1 MDSDNFNEFDWIDN
15 ELPKVKK
22 FFRKFSKVLLSFA
35 NTHNLLIEEYYHY
48 IPGWDFLFK
57 HPAGGRCFIEVA
69 KADNGHLTIWAD
81 WCIYDYDTGKSFDKH
96 TEKISFSIAED
107 NLKQDLEHM
116 FQTVMSWTKD
126 DLTLIGQR
134 SPEFP
139 EQMTR
144 EEFERDMARC
154 PVPKK

>member
-1 MDSDNFNEFDWIDN
+1 MDSNNFNEYDWIDK

-22 FFRKFSKVLLSFA
+22 FFKKISGVLVGFA
-35 NTHNLLIEEYYHY
+35 NVHNLLIEKYYHY

-57 HPAGGRCFIEVA
+57 HPAGGKCFIQVA
-69 KADNGHLTIWAD
+69 QANDGYLTIWAD
-81 WCIYDYDTGKSFDKH
+81 WRIYDYDTGQGFDKH
-96 TEKISFSIAED
+96 TEKITSSIAED
-107 NLKQDLEHM
+107 NLNQNLEHM

-139 EQMTR
+139 ERMTR
-144 EEFERDMARC
+144 EEFERDMARY
-154 PVPKK
+154 PEPKK